1 MFGYHGF
8 GKTLLV
14 INDLDLAKQIFIKD
28 FDYFLDRRSL
38 DLGHE
43 YFNNMLVFLEGESW
57 KEMRTITSP
66 VFTSGKLKNMTKMIN
81 GVGKDFAYHI
91 EKLALTE
98 EEANARDLSTR
109 ERNSECVP
117 FNEILKNN

>member
-8 GKTLLV
+8 GRTLLV
-14 INDLDLAKQIFIKD
+14 INDLDLAKQMFIKD
-28 FDYFLDRRSL
+28 FDYFLDRRTL

-43 YFNNMLVFLEGESW
+43 YFNKMLVFLEGEAW

-66 VFTSGKLKNMTKMIN
+66 VFTSGKLKNMTRMIN
-81 GVGKDFAYHI
+81 GVGKDFAYHV
-91 EKLALTE
+91 EKLALRE

-109 ERNSECVP
+109 GACVS
-117 FNEILKNN
+117 FNEILRNI